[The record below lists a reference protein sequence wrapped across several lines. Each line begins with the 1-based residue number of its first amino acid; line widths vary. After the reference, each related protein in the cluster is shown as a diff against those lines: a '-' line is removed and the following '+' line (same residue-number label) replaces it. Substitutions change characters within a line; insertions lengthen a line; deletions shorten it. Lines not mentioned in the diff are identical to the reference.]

1 MSTLLDR
8 TIAPPA
14 QSIEKVNIL
23 KANQT
28 SLTNGLTLYTIQA
41 GEQPV
46 LRLELIFDAG
56 NKYDKSIIGTSFFT
70 AKMLIEGTNQ
80 RSAAEISESFDQY
93 GAFLEVN
100 QTADRASIMVYGMTQ
115 HLAKVLPIIRE
126 MLLDS
131 VIPEKELEIQRKIA
145 IQNLKVNQEKTAFV
159 ASQIFREKIFSSD
172 NAYGRSLK
180 EENINQISRND
191 IVEFY
196 QNHFKNRP
204 FKVFLSGK
212 FDETEINLVDEYL
225 GSIEVNSIEAIKP
238 IIIPENQ
245 SSGKLLVEKPE
256 NVQSTIRLGRTL
268 FNRTHP
274 DFNKFIVTNTIL
286 GGYFGSRLMKNI
298 REEKGFTYGI
308 SSSLIPLAETGYL
321 VIGTDV
327 KKEFTTQTIDEIHK
341 EIRILQTEKVSDDE
355 LDTVKNYLIGSFVGS
370 LNTPF
375 EIADR
380 QKNVILDK
388 LPEDFY
394 EKYIERIRSVSAEDI
409 LEIAN
414 KYYQIE
420 GLSEVVVGG
429 YH

>member
-1 MSTLLDR
+1 MLDR

-327 KKEFTTQTIDEIHK
+327 KKEFTTQTIEEIHK

>member
-1 MSTLLDR
+1 MLDR

-327 KKEFTTQTIDEIHK
+327 KKEFTTQTIEEIHK

-394 EKYIERIRSVSAEDI
+394 EKYIERIRSVSAKDI

>member
-1 MSTLLDR
+1 MLDR

>member
-1 MSTLLDR
+1 MLDR

-212 FDETEINLVDEYL
+212 FDEKEINLVDEYL
-225 GSIEVNSIEAIKP
+225 GSIEVNPTEAIKP
-238 IIIPENQ
+238 IIIPESQN
-245 SSGKLLVEKPE
+245 SGKLLVEKPE
-256 NVQSTIRLGRTL
+256 NVQSTIRLGRIL

-327 KKEFTTQTIDEIHK
+327 KKEFTTQTIEEIHK

-394 EKYIERIRSVSAEDI
+394 ENYIERIRSVSAEDI

>member
-1 MSTLLDR
+1 
-8 TIAPPA
+8 
-14 QSIEKVNIL
+14 V
-23 KANQT
+23 
-28 SLTNGLTLYTIQA
+28 
-41 GEQPV
+41 
-46 LRLELIFDAG
+46 RLELIFDAG
-56 NKYDKSIIGTSFFT
+56 NKYDSPSIGTSFFT
-70 AKMLIEGTNQ
+70 TKMLIEGTNQ

-93 GAFLEVN
+93 GAFIEVN
-100 QTADRASIMVYGMTQ
+100 QTADRASIMVYGMAQ
-115 HLAKVLPIIRE
+115 HLAKVLPVIRE

-145 IQNLKVNQEKTAFV
+145 VQNLKVNQEKTAFV
-159 ASQIFREKIFSSD
+159 ASQLFREKIFGTN

-212 FDETEINLVDEYL
+212 FDENEINLVDKYL
-225 GSIEVNSIEAIKP
+225 GSIEVKP
-238 IIIPENQ
+238 IEINNFLVMPEDKI
-245 SSGKLLVEKPE
+245 SEKLLVEKPE
-256 NVQSTIRLGRTL
+256 NLQSTIRLGRIL

-274 DFNKFIVTNTIL
+274 DFNKFIVTNTIF

-327 KKEFTTQTIDEIHK
+327 KKEFTTQTIEEIHK
-341 EIRILQTEKVSDDE
+341 EIRILQTEKISEDE

-394 EKYIERIRSVSAEDI
+394 ENYIGRIRSVSPEDV

-414 KYYQIE
+414 KYYAIDS
-420 GLSEVVVGG
+420 LSEVVVGG